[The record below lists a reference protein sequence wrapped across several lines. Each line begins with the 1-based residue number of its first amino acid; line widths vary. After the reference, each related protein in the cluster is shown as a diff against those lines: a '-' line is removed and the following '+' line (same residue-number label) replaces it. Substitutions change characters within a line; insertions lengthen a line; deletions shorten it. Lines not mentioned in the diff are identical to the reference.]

1 MTIKDYLLTLGKKE
15 IVTIKEKNWQV
26 GGSFIVFEGLVRDAL
41 KMDEETLKE
50 EYEGPY
56 DIRGVNERKAKCILY
71 EKAPEKLLTLND
83 MRNEFY
89 SSLSDYIFEYNK
101 IEDWRINCMGE

>member
-26 GGSFIVFEGLVRDAL
+26 GGSIIVFEGLVRDAL

-56 DIRGVNERKAKCILY
+56 DIRGVNGRKAKCILY
-71 EKAPEKLLTLND
+71 ENVPEKLP
-83 MRNEFY
+83 
-89 SSLSDYIFEYNK
+89 SLSDMKNEVYSRLSDYLCNV
-101 IEDWRINCMGE
+101 